1 MNFRGNCSWTCPGTS
16 CSPQH
21 WAPADSQLQGDKFW
35 GDLTFWVV
43 SHLYGAHP
51 PSCCSPAVR
60 WHLRKIRIK
69 GKKKKKSRFMS
80 CWCTQ
85 GSSLL
90 LCTGAWLWL
99 CTGTAGDAVH
109 MKKKRMFT
117 IWGFV
122 SSKENYLFLCR
133 QKRKKK
139 IVIERISSPC
149 WITFRIS
156 FILFTFTFCFV
167 ASPWSFGIF

>member
-69 GKKKKKSRFMS
+69 GKKKKKIKVYVVLVHP
-80 CWCTQ
+80 
-85 GSSLL
+85 GKLL
-90 LCTGAWLWL
+90 A
-99 CTGTAGDAVH
+99 AVH
-109 MKKKRMFT
+109 RSLALTVHRHCRRCCAHEKKRMFT